1 MQHKAGLILICE
13 DCPCCI
19 ARIQQALAWL
29 MTKLISFKHWLL
41 RRPWLLDTRNVHFIN
56 RDCIQQ
62 VVKQQCQPAACLG
75 GLTGEKGFQSV
86 ESAPE
91 YHFIIGL
98 VTDCHDRTVQMHI
111 TKGHHYQAL
120 APLHQC
126 VLDALG
132 FENGRGPVFSYEDSD
147 AIMMH
152 SQLAA
157 DVIDTLLSLQKAM
170 SSIKLTPW

>member
-1 MQHKAGLILICE
+1 
-13 DCPCCI
+13 
-19 ARIQQALAWL
+19 
-29 MTKLISFKHWLL
+29 
-41 RRPWLLDTRNVHFIN
+41 
-56 RDCIQQ
+56 
-62 VVKQQCQPAACLG
+62 
-75 GLTGEKGFQSV
+75 
-86 ESAPE
+86 
-91 YHFIIGL
+91 
-98 VTDCHDRTVQMHI
+98 MHI

-157 DVIDTLLSLQKAM
+157 DVIDTLAKGHVQHQTDTMVICLHA
-170 SSIKLTPW
+170 IKVFCIR